1 MVDYYTSK
9 ASDLIPKQVKVRLCF
24 RYPMF
29 LIIATPSD
37 EKLSTSYA
45 KIVIRYERYKSAYGK
60 RKREG

>member
-1 MVDYYTSK
+1 
-9 ASDLIPKQVKVRLCF
+9 
-24 RYPMF
+24 MF